1 MTQQE
6 FVQKSDG
13 LDQTVI
19 SEAELELAVE
29 RKIEH
34 EKAADNVDPESGE
47 YLDEIYDIVDAV
59 VPRTDDPTLPAF
71 TFRVIILGLGFN
83 LLLAFVNT
91 LFMFRTNYFS
101 LNPFIGV
108 LIAYPLGIFMSWVLP
123 TTKFLGGLTLNPGKF
138 NHKEHALI
146 YVACSCAASPAYAL
160 YNIIGQKYQL
170 YQADLTAV
178 ACVFFGIVTQCFGYG
193 LAGLCRRY
201 LVRPAAMLWPGNLS
215 TIALLNSLHDNH
227 GGESSGKLKLSR
239 FSFFW
244 IVTAVALVWEFF
256 PLFIM
261 PVLVSVS
268 LLCYFSPKLS
278 NNSTVPSSYSAK
290 VLRGLGS
297 AQPNGGL
304 GFLALSF
311 DWSVVGYQAPIT
323 TPLWALLNQI
333 LGCWF
338 MLYFVVPLVWVNNGF
353 GKDFE
358 MGANPLDGPNGTGR
372 FPLGFSLN
380 TPALFDANGTYI
392 ASRSLVDKAT
402 LRLKEATYNAKAPVR
417 ISAYFA
423 VEYLASF
430 IVFVAA
436 LVHVGLWYGADI
448 WRRFRTAMRDLDTS
462 DIHAKMMDVYP
473 DVPDLWYIILLAVN
487 LVIAIGVCQWGGFDL
502 PWWGVILGLLLAV
515 VSIIP
520 IGTIQAISG
529 QQIGLNVMS
538 EFLIGLILPGRIAAV
553 MSFKTLSYMSM
564 YQGLLLV
571 ADLKLGHYLKIPPR
585 AMFTVQ
591 LFGTIIAVIVN
602 VFFSFQIYESFG
614 RSDKAEYIV
623 PGDPTSGHIWK
634 LQSAEPPVGWSAAN
648 FNVFLNAG
656 AIWGAIGPA
665 RFFGPGSPYVATLWG
680 FLVGFIAPFFP
691 WAMHKFYPNGFWH
704 LVNIPILAVF
714 PVQVGAVRSD
724 MITPLVLGI
733 AVNYFIKKYQHDWWK
748 KYAYVMSAAFD
759 SGTAIAI
766 TVIFFSFTFNADYQI
781 ILPYSKVQY
790 ADSEGCAP
798 DYFLTCTANAN
809 YGNAFGK
816 SYDITTDEYCSSI
829 NFGGEAA

>member
-1 MTQQE
+1 MVQQE
-6 FVQKSDG
+6 MFQKSDG
-13 LDQTVI
+13 LDQTVV
-19 SEAELELAVE
+19 SEAEIELAVE

-34 EKAADNVDPESGE
+34 EKAGDVDPESGE

-59 VPRTDDPTLPAF
+59 VPRTDDPTIPAF
-71 TFRVIILGLGFN
+71 TFRVILLGLGFN
-83 LLLAFVNT
+83 VLLACVNT
-91 LFMFRTNYFS
+91 LFMFRTNSFS

-108 LIAYPLGIFMSWVLP
+108 LLAYPLGIFMSWVLP
-123 TTKFLGGLTLNPGKF
+123 TTKFFGGMTLNPGKF

-146 YVACSCAASPAYAL
+146 FVACSCAASPAYAL

-170 YQADLTAV
+170 YQTDLTTA

-215 TIALLNSLHDNH
+215 TIALLNSLHDTGSSNE
-227 GGESSGKLKLSR
+227 GGSLKLSR

-244 IVTAVALVWEFF
+244 IVTGVAFVWEFL
-256 PLFIM
+256 PLFLM
-261 PVLVSVS
+261 PVLVSIAF
-268 LLCYFSPKLS
+268 LCYVSPSLP
-278 NNSTVPSSYSAK
+278 STSAEKPSYTAK

-304 GFLALSF
+304 GFLAFSF
-311 DWSVVGYQAPIT
+311 DWSVVGGQAPIT
-323 TPLWALLNQI
+323 TPLWALLNQF
-333 LGCWF
+333 LGVWV
-338 MLYFVVPLVWVNNGF
+338 MLYVVVPLVWVNNGF

-358 MGANPLDGPNGTGR
+358 MGTNPLDGPNGTGR
-372 FPLGFSLN
+372 FPLGFALN
-380 TPALFDANGTYI
+380 TPALFDDNGTYI
-392 ASRSLVDKAT
+392 ASRTLVDKAT
-402 LRLKEATYNAKAPVR
+402 LRLKEATYASKAPVR

-423 VEYLASF
+423 IEYLASF
-430 IVFVAA
+430 IVFISA

-487 LVIAIGVCQWGGFDL
+487 LVVGIVVCQWGGFDL

-591 LFGTIIAVIVN
+591 LVGTILAVVIN
-602 VFFSFQIYESFG
+602 VLFSFNIYESFG
-614 RSDKAEYIV
+614 RSDKDEFIV
-623 PGDPTSGHIWK
+623 PKDPSSGKIWK
-634 LQSAEPPVGWSAAN
+634 LQSAEPPAGWSAAN

-680 FLVGFIAPFFP
+680 FLVGAIAPLVPYF
-691 WAMHKFYPNGFWH
+691 MHKLQPDGFWH
-704 LVNIPILAVF
+704 LVNVPIIAVF
-714 PVQVGAVRSD
+714 PVQVGAFRSD
-724 MITPLVLGI
+724 MIMPLVIGVV
-733 AVNYFIKKYQHDWWK
+733 VNYFIKKHHHAWWK

-759 SGTAIAI
+759 SGTAIAVTI
-766 TVIFFSFTFNADYQI
+766 TFFAFTFNNNYQI
-781 ILPYSKVQY
+781 IMPFSKVHFS
-790 ADSEGCAP
+790 DGEGCAP
-798 DYFLTCTANAN
+798 DYFLTCKGNN
-809 YGNAFGK
+809 DYGSAFGK
-816 SYDITTDEYCSSI
+816 TYDIAQDPFCNGI
-829 NFGGEAA
+829 NFGGDAA

>member
-1 MTQQE
+1 MTQQQE
-6 FVQKSDG
+6 MVQKSDG
-13 LDQTVI
+13 YDQAVI

-29 RKIEH
+29 RKIEQ
-34 EKAADNVDPESGE
+34 EKTGTNVDPESGE

-83 LLLAFVNT
+83 ILLATVNT

-108 LIAYPLGIFMSWVLP
+108 LIAYPLGIIMSWILP
-123 TTKFLGGLTLNPGKF
+123 TTKFWGGLTLNPGKF

-146 YVACSCAASPAYAL
+146 YVACSTAAYPAYAL

-170 YQADLTAV
+170 YQADLTTV
-178 ACVFFGIVTQCFGYG
+178 ACVFFGIVTQCFG
-193 LAGLCRRY
+193 
-201 LVRPAAMLWPGNLS
+201 GN
-215 TIALLNSLHDNH
+215 AD
-227 GGESSGKLKLSR
+227 GKLKLSR

-244 IVTAVALVWEFF
+244 IVTGIMFVWEFF
-256 PLFIM
+256 PLFIA
-261 PVLVSVS
+261 PIFVSIS
-268 LLCYFSPKLS
+268 LLCYMAPKLS
-278 NNSTVPSSYSAK
+278 ENSTIPHSYSAK

-297 AQPNGGL
+297 AAPNGGL
-304 GFLALSF
+304 GFLAISF

-333 LGCWF
+333 LGVWF
-338 MLYFVVPLVWVNNGF
+338 MLYVVTPLVWVNNGF

-358 MGANPLDGPNGTGR
+358 MGTNPIDGPNGTGR

-380 TPALFDANGTYI
+380 SPALFDNNGTYV

-402 LRLKEATYNAKAPVR
+402 LTLKEATYNKLAPVR
-417 ISAYFA
+417 ITAYFA

-430 IVFVAA
+430 IVFIAA

-448 WRRFRTAMRDLDTS
+448 WRRFRTAIRDPR
-462 DIHAKMMDVYP
+462 H
-473 DVPDLWYIILLAVN
+473 
-487 LVIAIGVCQWGGFDL
+487 WGGFDL

-591 LFGTIIAVIVN
+591 LVGTILAVVIN
-602 VFFSFQIYESFG
+602 VFFSFNIYESFG
-614 RSDKAEYIV
+614 RSEKEEYIV
-623 PGDPTSGHIWK
+623 PGDATSGKIWK
-634 LQSAEPPVGWSAAN
+634 LQSAEPPAGWSATN

-680 FLVGFIAPFFP
+680 FLVGFVAPFFP
-691 WAMHKFYPNGFWH
+691 WVMHKFYPNGFWH

-714 PVQVGAVRSD
+714 PVQVGAFRSD

-733 AVNYFIKKYQHDWWK
+733 VVNYFIKKYQHDWWK

-766 TVIFFSFTFNADYQI
+766 TVTFFAFTFNAEHQI
-781 ILPYSKVQY
+781 ILPYSKVQF
-790 ADSEGCAP
+790 ADGEGCAP
-798 DYFLTCTANAN
+798 DYFLTCSGNYN
-809 YGNAFGK
+809 YGSAFGNT
-816 SYDITTDEYCSSI
+816 YDLAEDAYCSSI

>member
-6 FVQKSDG
+6 LVQKSDG
-13 LDQTVI
+13 YDQAVV

-34 EKAADNVDPESGE
+34 EKAGDVDPESGE

-71 TFRVIILGLGFN
+71 TFRVIVLGLIFN
-83 LLLAFVNT
+83 VLLSAVNT
-91 LFMFRTNYFS
+91 LFLFRTNYFA

-108 LIAYPLGIFMSWVLP
+108 LLAYPLGIFMSWVLP
-123 TTKFLGGLTLNPGKF
+123 TTKFAGGLTLNPGKF

-146 YVACSCAASPAYAL
+146 FVASSCGANPAYAL

-170 YQADLTAV
+170 YQAELTAV
-178 ACVFFGIVTQCFGYG
+178 GCVFFAIVTQCFGYG

-215 TIALLNSLHDNH
+215 TIALLNSLHEPNTTGAD
-227 GGESSGKLKLSR
+227 GKLKLSR
-239 FSFFW
+239 FAFFW
-244 IVTAVALVWEFF
+244 IATGITFVWQWF
-256 PLFIM
+256 PAFLM
-261 PVLVSVS
+261 PVVASIS
-268 LLCYFSPKLS
+268 LLCYFGPKLS
-278 NNSTVPSSYSAK
+278 DNSTVPSSYSAK
-290 VLRGLGS
+290 VIRGLGS
-297 AQPNGGL
+297 AASRGGI
-304 GFLALSF
+304 GFLSISL
-311 DWSVVGYQAPIT
+311 DWSIVGYQAPIT
-323 TPLWALLNQI
+323 APLWALLNQF
-333 LGCWF
+333 LGCYL
-338 MLYFVVPLVWVNNGF
+338 MLYVVVPLVWVNNGF
-353 GKDFE
+353 GKDFQ
-358 MGANPLDGPNGTGR
+358 MGENPYDGPNGTGR
-372 FPLGFSLN
+372 YPLGFSLN
-380 TPALFDANGTYI
+380 TADLFDDNGTYI
-392 ASRSLVDKAT
+392 ASRSLVDKT
-402 LRLKEATYNAKAPVR
+402 NLRLKEDLYQKYQPVR
-417 ISAYFA
+417 ITAYFA
-423 VEYLASF
+423 IEYLASF

-436 LVHVGLWYGADI
+436 LVHVGLWYGSDI

-462 DIHAKMMDVYP
+462 DVHAKMMDVYP
-473 DVPDLWYIILLAVN
+473 DVPDLWYIILLAIN
-487 LVIAIGVCQWGGFDL
+487 LVVGIAVCQWGGFDL

-571 ADLKLGHYLKIPPR
+571 ADLKLGHYLKVPPR

-591 LFGTIIAVIVN
+591 LVGTVLASIIN
-602 VFFSFQIYESFG
+602 VFVSFGIYESFG
-614 RSDKAEYIV
+614 RSDAEEYII
-623 PGDPTSGHIWK
+623 PKDPSSGKIWK
-634 LQSAEPPVGWSAAN
+634 LQSAEPPIGWSAAN

-680 FLVGFIAPFFP
+680 FLVGAVAPIIP
-691 WAMHKFYPNGFWH
+691 YVMHKIQPDGFWH
-704 LVNIPILAVF
+704 LVNIPIIAVF
-714 PVQVGAVRSD
+714 PVQYNHA
-724 MITPLVLGI
+724 
-733 AVNYFIKKYQHDWWK
+733 WWK

-759 SGTAIAI
+759 SGTAIALTI
-766 TVIFFSFTFNADYQI
+766 TFFAFTFNAEYQV

-790 ADSEGCAP
+790 ADGEGCAP
-798 DYFLTCTANAN
+798 DYFLRCAANAN
-809 YGNAFGK
+809 YGGAFGK
-816 SYDITTDEYCSSI
+816 EYDIATDEYCSSI
-829 NFGGEAA
+829 GFGGEAA